1 MINKNHKNYQENVR
15 HMLKKLLIFITLVAL
30 CIMASAGCTKKKDI
44 SATPKIA
51 VVVSTLNN
59 PWFVVLAE
67 TAAAKARELGYEVSI
82 FDSQNDQKKES
93 EYFDDIIVGDYKAI
107 LFNPTDADGSIAS
120 VKNAAAKG
128 IPIFC
133 MDRELN

>member
-1 MINKNHKNYQENVR
+1 
-15 HMLKKLLIFITLVAL
+15 MLKNLLIFIILVPL
-30 CIMASAGCTKKKDI
+30 YIIASAGCSKKKEI

-82 FDSQNDQKKES
+82 FDSQNDQKKE
-93 EYFDDIIVGDYKAI
+93 YYKRVNKKKSYVNQK
-107 LFNPTDADGSIAS
+107 FCIAFS
-120 VKNAAAKG
+120 QH
-128 IPIFC
+128 
-133 MDRELN
+133 M